1 MPVYE
6 YVCADC
12 QHEFEE
18 LVMSSSEEV
27 PCPKCNGPHTN
38 KLLSR
43 FAFKSGNTFRSSATA
58 SASCSGCHP
67 GAGGCSGCRH

>member
-6 YVCADC
+6 YICGDC
-12 QHEFEE
+12 KHEFEE

-27 PCPKCNGPHTN
+27 PCPKCNSSHTN

-43 FAFKSGNTFRSSATA
+43 FAFKSGGVFRSA
-58 SASCSGCHP
+58 SESSSSCAGCHP